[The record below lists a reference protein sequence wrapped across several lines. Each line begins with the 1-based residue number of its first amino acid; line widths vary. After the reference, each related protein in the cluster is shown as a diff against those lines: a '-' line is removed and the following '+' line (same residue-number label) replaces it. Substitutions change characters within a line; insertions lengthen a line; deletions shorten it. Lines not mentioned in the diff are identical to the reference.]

1 MLPRCVGG
9 ENACPPED
17 CGSFPGFEEIK
28 DVLAKGRGPQY
39 RAVVNWLD
47 TYYPDYDPREFSKG
61 SVNKIL
67 KIGALALVQGTLLC
81 QRKIWINTEHLK
93 LHPFF
98 GPPRSGPRHFV
109 VSAEALA

>member
-61 SVNKIL
+61 SVNKIF
-67 KIGALALVQGTLLC
+67 KIGASKYLRLMERAYQASRWG
-81 QRKIWINTEHLK
+81 
-93 LHPFF
+93 
-98 GPPRSGPRHFV
+98 
-109 VSAEALA
+109 A